1 MNYFS
6 YLIIRNLQRGVLIDT
21 EPLLLF
27 FVGACDKNRIQTS
40 KCTKAFT
47 VEDYDLLIQFM
58 SNFKR
63 IVTTP
68 NILTEASNLLGYES
82 DKIKRDF
89 YTLFSSYVRGFEER
103 FTPSK
108 KIVIHEH
115 FSKFGLTDLATLD
128 NAKGRYL
135 VLTVDLPLF
144 GYLQNMGVDV
154 INFNH
159 LRTQNLLT

>member
-1 MNYFS
+1 M
-6 YLIIRNLQRGVLIDT
+6 RNLQRGVLIDT

-27 FVGACDKNRIQTS
+27 FVGACDKNRIKTS
-40 KCTKAFT
+40 KCTKKFT
-47 VEDYDLLIQFM
+47 VDDYDLLIRFT
-58 SNFKR
+58 SKFRR

-68 NILTEASNLLGYES
+68 NILTEASNLLGREP
-82 DKIKRDF
+82 DKLKRDF
-89 YTLFSSYVRGFEER
+89 HILFSYYVRGFEER

-108 KIVIHEH
+108 KIVIHKH

-135 VLTVDLPLF
+135 VLTVDLALF

-159 LRTQNLLT
+159 LRTLNLLA